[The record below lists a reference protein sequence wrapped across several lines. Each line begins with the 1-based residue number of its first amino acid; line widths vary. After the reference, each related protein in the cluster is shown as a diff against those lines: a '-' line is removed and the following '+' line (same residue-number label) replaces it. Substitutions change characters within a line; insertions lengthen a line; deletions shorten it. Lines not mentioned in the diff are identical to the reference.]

1 MKNKTLIVFT
11 VCFVLASSV
20 MAQDVNSNQLRK
32 TQNSQKA
39 LDRKVKRASAG
50 EAETSG
56 ATSVGFM
63 PNIYAKATQ
72 VVHAGPKTTI
82 TIDKDLPG
90 VITIGSKLKIYN
102 ERNEEA
108 QVFVTNVNG
117 NSFTVEGL
125 NKSTFGDKLFV
136 FGKEVNDYKPV
147 DFNALSIM
155 NATANQELK
164 AELETLRRKIHS
176 TESLEEDLKSQQIQL
191 REMREKMEQT
201 SVPQGQSK
209 SKTSR

>member
-11 VCFVLASSV
+11 VCFGLASSV
-20 MAQDVNSNQLRK
+20 LAQDVNNNQLRK

-50 EAETSG
+50 EAEAPG
-56 ATSVGFM
+56 ATNVGFM
-63 PNIYAKATQ
+63 PNIFARATQ
-72 VVHAGPKTTI
+72 VVYAGPKATI

-117 NSFTVEGL
+117 KSFTVEGL
-125 NKSTFGDKLFV
+125 NKNSFGEKLFV

-155 NATANQELK
+155 NAAENQTLRT
-164 AELETLRRKIHS
+164 ELELLRRKVHS
-176 TESLEEDLKSQQIQL
+176 TESLEEDLASQQKQL
-191 REMREKMEQT
+191 SEMRQKLDQAGTDQVQMK
-201 SVPQGQSK
+201 G
-209 SKTSR
+209 KTSR

>member
-11 VCFVLASSV
+11 VCFGLASSV
-20 MAQDVNSNQLRK
+20 LAQDVNNNQLRK

-50 EAETSG
+50 EAEATG
-56 ATSVGFM
+56 ATNVGFM
-63 PNIYAKATQ
+63 PNIFARATQ
-72 VVHAGPKTTI
+72 VVYAGPKATI

-125 NKSTFGDKLFV
+125 NKTSFGEKLFV

-155 NATANQELK
+155 NAVSNQEMQ
-164 AELETLRRKIHS
+164 AELETLRRRVRN
-176 TESLEEDLKSQQIQL
+176 TESFADDLRSQQSILNEL
-191 REMREKMEQT
+191 REKLDQAN
-201 SVPQGQSK
+201 SQQVQPKGK
-209 SKTSR
+209 SGK